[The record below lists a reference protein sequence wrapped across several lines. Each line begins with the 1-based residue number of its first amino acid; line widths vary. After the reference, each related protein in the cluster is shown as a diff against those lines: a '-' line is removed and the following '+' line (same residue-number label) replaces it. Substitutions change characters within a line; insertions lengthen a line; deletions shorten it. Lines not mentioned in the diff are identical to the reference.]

1 MAWCTVFP
9 KKDKTFAWNLL
20 WIVNIYLM
28 VHFGAFLF
36 MEIIMD
42 VIEGQILPLPMH
54 VLLLALLIAKE
65 FKFEQL
71 SIRIPL
77 NFAAYAGMLL
87 TMSLS
92 KSNPI

>member
-1 MAWCTVFP
+1 MAWCPAFP
-9 KKDKTFAWNLL
+9 KKNKTFSWNLL
-20 WIVNIYLM
+20 WIFNIYLL

-36 MEIIMD
+36 LEIIMD
-42 VIEGQILPLPMH
+42 VIEGQILPLPVH

-65 FKFEQL
+65 FKIKRL

-87 TMSLS
+87 AMSLS
-92 KSNPI
+92 KGNPV